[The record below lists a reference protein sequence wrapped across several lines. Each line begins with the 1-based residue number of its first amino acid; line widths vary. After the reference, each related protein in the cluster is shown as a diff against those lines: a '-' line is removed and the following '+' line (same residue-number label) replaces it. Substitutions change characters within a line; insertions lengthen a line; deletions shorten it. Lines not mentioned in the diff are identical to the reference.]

1 MVKHTQIICR
11 QQLTNYLSVFGHF
24 MELVFKGLIF
34 PAGIRGVFT
43 TLSNIQYGDFA
54 KILLLLEKVPS

>member
-11 QQLTNYLSVFGHF
+11 QQLANCLSVFGHF
-24 MELVFKGLIF
+24 MELAFKGLIF

-43 TLSNIQYGDFA
+43 TLSNIQDGDFA